1 MSLPLAVT
9 MGDPAGIG
17 GELTLAAWVARRTAG
32 QPFFAIDDPERLA
45 SVAKQLGLDVPIKET
60 SPEDAASTFAEA
72 LPVLPLDAL
81 GAVTPGKPS
90 PSHAAAAIESIRLAV
105 EVSMAGRA
113 GGLVTN
119 PVYKKSLY
127 DHGFRYPGQTE
138 YVGALSDP
146 EAHPIMLLAS
156 PSLKVVPL
164 TTHLPLRDAIDAV
177 TTDAIVALGKLMA
190 AALAQDFGHDPVRLA
205 IAGLNPHAG
214 EEGKMG
220 TEDEA
225 IIRPAVAAL
234 QAAGVAAIGPL
245 SPDSMFHEEA
255 RVNYDAALCMYHD
268 QALIPLKTLD
278 FRSGVNAT
286 LGLPVVRTSPD
297 HGTAFDIAG
306 QGKADTSSFLAALD
320 MAAAIAARRQAGR

>member
-1 MSLPLAVT
+1 MPLPLAVT

-17 GELTLAAWVARRTAG
+17 GELTLAAWQARRRAR
-32 QPFFAIDDPERLA
+32 QPFIVIDDPARLA
-45 SVAKQLGLDVPIKET
+45 SLAKRLGVEIPIRET
-60 SPEDAASTFAEA
+60 TPEDSDSVFADA
-72 LPVLPLDAL
+72 LPVLPLAPL
-81 GAVTPGKPS
+81 GPITLGQPCPA
-90 PSHAAAAIESIRLAV
+90 HAAAAIESIRLAV
-105 EVSMAGRA
+105 ELSLAGRT

-127 DHGFRYPGQTE
+127 DHGFKYPGQTE

-146 EAHPIMLLAS
+146 TAHPIMLLAS
-156 PSLKVVPL
+156 PGLKVVPL
-164 TTHLPLRDAIDAV
+164 TTHMPLRAAIDAV
-177 TTDAIVALGKLMA
+177 TSEAIVGLGKLMA
-190 AALAQDFGHDPVRLA
+190 AALTQDLGPDPVRLA

-225 IIRPAVAAL
+225 IIRPAVDAL
-234 QAAGVAAIGPL
+234 KAAGVHAVGPL

-255 RVNYDAALCMYHD
+255 RVHYDAALCMYHD

>member
-1 MSLPLAVT
+1 MPLPLAVT

-17 GELTLAAWVARRTAG
+17 GELTLAAWQARRHAAR
-32 QPFFAIDDPERLA
+32 PFFAIDDPARLA
-45 SVAKQLGLDVPIKET
+45 ALAKRLGVDVPIKEVQ
-60 SPEDAASTFAEA
+60 PEDAAAIFGQA
-72 LPVLPLDAL
+72 LPVLPLELAAPVTL
-81 GAVTPGKPS
+81 GAPS
-90 PSHAAAAIESIRLAV
+90 LDHAATAIESIRLAV
-105 EVSMAGRA
+105 ELAMAGRA

-127 DHGFRYPGQTE
+127 DHGFKYPGQTE
-138 YVGALSDP
+138 FVGALSDP
-146 EAHPIMLLAS
+146 DAHPIMLLAS
-156 PSLKVVPL
+156 PSLRVVPL
-164 TTHLPLRDAIDAV
+164 TTHMPLRAAIDAV
-177 TTDAIVALGKLMA
+177 TTDAIIVLGKLMA
-190 AALAQDFGHDPVRLA
+190 AALAQDFGYDPVRLA
-205 IAGLNPHAG
+205 VAGLNPHAG

-234 QAAGVAAIGPL
+234 QAAGIHAVGPL
-245 SPDSMFHEEA
+245 SPDSMFHEDA
-255 RVNYDAALCMYHD
+255 RATYDVALCMYHD

-306 QGKADTSSFLAALD
+306 KGKADASSFLAALD
-320 MAAAIAARRQAGR
+320 MAAAIAARRWAGR

>member
-1 MSLPLAVT
+1 MPVPLAVT

-17 GELTLAAWVARRTAG
+17 GELTLAAWQARRRAW
-32 QPFFAIDDPERLA
+32 QPFIVIDDPARLA
-45 SVAKQLGLDVPIKET
+45 GLAKRLGVDVPIHET
-60 SPEDAASTFAEA
+60 TPEDAANIFADA
-72 LPVLPLDAL
+72 LPVLPLDPL
-81 GAVTPGKPS
+81 GPVTPGKPS
-90 PSHAAAAIESIRLAV
+90 PKHAAAAIEAIRLAV
-105 EVSMAGRA
+105 ELSLAGRV

-127 DHGFRYPGQTE
+127 DHGFAYPGQTE

-146 EAHPIMLLAS
+146 TAHPIMLLAS

-164 TTHLPLRDAIDAV
+164 TTHLPLRAAIDAI
-177 TTDAIVALGKLMA
+177 TTDAIITLGKLMA
-190 AALAQDFGHDPVRLA
+190 TALAQDFGHDPVRLA

-225 IIRPAVAAL
+225 IIRPAVDAL
-234 QAAGVAAIGPL
+234 NAAGLHAVGPL

-255 RVNYDAALCMYHD
+255 RTHYDAALCMYHD

>member
-1 MSLPLAVT
+1 

-17 GELTLAAWVARRTAG
+17 GELTLAAWQARRHAG
-32 QPFFAIDDPERLA
+32 QPFFVIDDPARLA
-45 SVAKQLGLDVPIKET
+45 DVADRLHLDIPIKEAT
-60 SPEDAASTFAEA
+60 PEESASIFADA
-72 LPVLPLDAL
+72 LPVLPLDLL
-81 GAVTPGKPS
+81 GPVSPGQPS
-90 PSHAAAAIESIRLAV
+90 LAHAAAAIESIRLAV
-105 EVSMAGRA
+105 ELSMAGRA

-127 DHGFRYPGQTE
+127 DHGFAYPGQTE

-146 EAHPIMLLAS
+146 DAHPIMLLAS

-164 TTHLPLRDAIDAV
+164 TTHLPLRAAIDAV
-177 TTDAIVALGKLMA
+177 TTDAIITLGKLMA
-190 AALAQDFGHDPVRLA
+190 AALTQDFGHNPVRLA

-220 TEDEA
+220 TEDDA
-225 IIRPAVAAL
+225 IIRPAVETL
-234 QAAGVAAIGPL
+234 QAAGVHAIGPL
-245 SPDSMFHEEA
+245 SPDSMFHEDA
-255 RVNYDAALCMYHD
+255 RIQFDAALCMYHD

-306 QGKADTSSFLAALD
+306 QGKADASSFLAALD